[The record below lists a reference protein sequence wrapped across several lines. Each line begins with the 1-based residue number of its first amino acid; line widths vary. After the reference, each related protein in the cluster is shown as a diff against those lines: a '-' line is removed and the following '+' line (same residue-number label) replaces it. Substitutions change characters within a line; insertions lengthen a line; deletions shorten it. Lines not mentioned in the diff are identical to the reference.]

1 MGKAYSIGI
10 VTHSHKMVFLIYR
23 KGLGWLR
30 NDLLIGKC
38 CVVHDWMSAKRI
50 FFRNKEVSF
59 EENAGFFLTAEFFFI
74 WWWLSGFAVRF
85 KCYKDLLDIRLGACS
100 LTIVKLCKPG

>member
-1 MGKAYSIGI
+1 
-10 VTHSHKMVFLIYR
+10 MVEERPF
-23 KGLGWLR
+23 
-30 NDLLIGKC
+30 
-38 CVVHDWMSAKRI
+38 DWEMLCGARLDECAKRI